1 MTAADLPTAR
11 LRQLRDGH
19 DPDDAHTGRARTTRI
34 QRLQQQVVDAD
45 TLAVELERYR
55 QAAWRIDTV
64 KPVVRRLVD
73 REIRR
78 MIDRA
83 TAHRDQ
89 LDLELRALQ

>member
-1 MTAADLPTAR
+1 MTAAELPTAR

-19 DPDDAHTGRARTTRI
+19 DPDDAHTGRARTQRI
-34 QRLQQQVVDAD
+34 GRLQQQIVDCD

-55 QAAWRIDTV
+55 QAAWRINDV
-64 KPVVRRLVD
+64 RPAVRRLVD

-83 TAHRDQ
+83 TGHRDVLQ
-89 LDLELRALQ
+89 HELRALQ